1 MPAFEIIRAVEGT
14 LRNVAYPVQRLGA
27 ATTHHALERMEQDG
41 FIKRSSREVDV
52 PAGHGA
58 TRRKTRP
65 VWQITGLGA
74 AALRQRQALDAAF
87 AQRRIGMASA

>member
-1 MPAFEIIRAVEGT
+1 MGTPSWWIIDAIATGPVEGMPAFEIIRAVEGT
-14 LRNVAYPVQRLGA
+14 LRNAAYPVQRLGA

-58 TRRKTRP
+58 TRRETRP
-65 VWQITGLGA
+65 VW
-74 AALRQRQALDAAF
+74 
-87 AQRRIGMASA
+87 